1 MELADVVAGVA
12 AAPDRRAGE
21 QAILEVRQQ
30 PVLVDRGALG
40 GPSAVSEK
48 LLEKL
53 VQNGEVDFA
62 CVRVG
67 AKRFQ
72 VNAFRRRAGFRLDR
86 HALHPVRA
94 AEFSLR
100 APRAATSRL
109 HSHVTAETFVEV
121 LHQDN
126 RSIINQH

>member
-1 MELADVVAGVA
+1 VVRVR
-12 AAPDRRAGE
+12 AP
-21 QAILEVRQQ
+21 LEYLERYTGLW
-30 PVLVDRGALG
+30 PVDTEDPARGI
-40 GPSAVSEK
+40 VSEK
-48 LLEKL
+48 LLGKL
-53 VQNGEVDFA
+53 VQNGKVDFA

-86 HALHPVRA
+86 HAFHPVRA

-100 APRAATSRL
+100 APRAAASRL

>member
-1 MELADVVAGVA
+1 VVRVRAPLEYLERYAGLWPVDTEDPARGIVA
-12 AAPDRRAGE
+12 
-21 QAILEVRQQ
+21 
-30 PVLVDRGALG
+30 
-40 GPSAVSEK
+40 EK
-48 LLEKL
+48 LLGKL

-62 CVRVG
+62 RVRVG